1 MRFRAPIAFVLISF
15 LGLGCR
21 SPQTGTSP
29 WTTLPTGLGFVDLV
43 QGQGPSPRLGQTCIV
58 EALGWI
64 EEGGAKGR
72 SFLDT
77 RKRGYPNRFPLGGG
91 RVIKGWEDGLA
102 TMKKGG
108 KRLLRVPPAL
118 GYSPQELGQDIPPG
132 STLIFE
138 LELLDIR

>member
-1 MRFRAPIAFVLISF
+1 LRFRAALSIVLITL
-15 LGLGCR
+15 LGFGCK
-21 SPQTGTSP
+21 SPQTGASA
-29 WTTLPTGLGFVDLV
+29 WTTLPSGLGLTDLV
-43 QGQGPSPRLGQTCIV
+43 QGQGAQPKAGQTCVV
-58 EALGWI
+58 EAVGWI

-77 RKRGYPNRFPLGGG
+77 RKRGYPVSFPLGGG
-91 RVIKGWEDGLA
+91 RVIKGWEEGLA

-132 STLIFE
+132 STLLFE